1 MPMTRSSS
9 TRHQRTD
16 VAPTGQ
22 MPTLVDIRVGETRAR
37 PLSGRRR
44 VVAGWMAVSDAL
56 CGIATLI
63 AVHAFVAYRGLDNA
77 AFAVIVPASAVV
89 WVVTFHLFGLYDVH
103 RLSAFEEFR
112 RIVSATCVAVAVV
125 VLGFWWN
132 NATTRSALGIAL
144 VVGLASEL
152 CVRRLW
158 RTYLRRLRRTG
169 YLTMR
174 TVVVG
179 VNDEARHLADTLAS
193 PALGFATVG
202 FVATDAADEQVEDLP
217 IVGRLSFL
225 DEIVRE
231 LDVDCVFVASSAV
244 EPRDGAL
251 IASVV
256 RRAGADLRISAKL
269 SDVLTS
275 RVAIQPLNDVVTLSL
290 KSARLTGTQSAG
302 KRAFDL
308 VVGAIAFLLVLPIIA
323 VIALAIR
330 LTSHGPVLFRQER
343 VTKDGKIFTM
353 FKFRTMFVDQAA
365 RLDGHVVD
373 LTEPFFKMID
383 DPRLTRV
390 GRMLRAWSLDELP
403 QLWHVLRGQ
412 LSLVGPRALWVD
424 QIDMQRE
431 EMRFRHEVKA
441 GLTGWWQVNG
451 RSLVTP
457 EEALR
462 MDLFYINNWSFALD
476 IYILLKTIG
485 TVLARRGAQ

>member
-1 MPMTRSSS
+1 VK
-9 TRHQRTD
+9 HD
-16 VAPTGQ
+16 VAHSAAH
-22 MPTLVDIRVGETRAR
+22 MPRVVDIRAVETDRR
-37 PLSGRRR
+37 SLERRRR
-44 VVAGWMAVSDAL
+44 VVAAWMAASDAA
-56 CGIATLI
+56 CAIGTLI
-63 AVHAFVAYRGLDNA
+63 AIHAFAAYRGVGDGM
-77 AFAVIVPASAVV
+77 FALLVPAAALV
-89 WVVTFHLFGLYDVH
+89 WVVTFHLFKLYDVH

-112 RIVSATCVAVAVV
+112 RIVGATCIAVAVV
-125 VLGFWWN
+125 VLGFWST
-132 NATTRSALGIAL
+132 NATTRVALGVAL

-152 CVRRLW
+152 GVRRLW
-158 RTYLRRLRRTG
+158 RAYLRRLRRTG
-169 YLTMR
+169 YLAMR
-174 TVVVG
+174 TIVVG
-179 VNDEARHLADTLAS
+179 TNDEARHLADTLAS
-193 PALGFATVG
+193 PPLGFATVG
-202 FVATDAADEQVEDLP
+202 FVATGADDVQCDDLP
-217 IVGRLSFL
+217 VVGRLSYL

-231 LDVDCVFVASSAV
+231 LDIDCVFVASSAV
-244 EPRDGAL
+244 ETGDGAL

-275 RVAIQPLNDVVTLSL
+275 RVEIQPLNDVVTLSL
-290 KSARLTGTQSAG
+290 KSARLTTTQAAG

-308 VVGAIAFLLVLPIIA
+308 VVGVVGFTLLLPLMA
-323 VIALAIR
+323 LIALAIR

-343 VTKDGKIFTM
+343 VTKDGKTFTM
-353 FKFRTMFVDQAA
+353 YKFRTMVVDQAA

-373 LTEPFFKMID
+373 ITEPFFKMID

-390 GRMLRAWSLDELP
+390 GRVLRAWSLDELP
-403 QLWHVLRGQ
+403 QLWHVVRGQ

-424 QIDMQRE
+424 QIDLQRE

-476 IYILLKTIG
+476 VYILLKTIG
-485 TVLARRGAQ
+485 AVLARRGAQ